1 MKRCLSG
8 SDFQCLFCERYQKT
22 DHFYSMNR
30 KPFFR
35 YDFNK
40 YKKSAEISIGMFFY
54 FFRLK
59 ILTRDS
65 KGLSEDQMKE
75 FRNAFNHFD
84 KVFVI

>member
-1 MKRCLSG
+1 
-8 SDFQCLFCERYQKT
+8 
-22 DHFYSMNR
+22 MNG
-30 KPFFR
+30 KHFFR
-35 YDFNK
+35 YDCNK
-40 YKKSAEISIGMFFY
+40 YKKSAEISIGMFF